1 MVTVPLPLSRLLA
14 SDPPRER
21 KGVVVA
27 ATAAVFLH
35 LVAVVVLVWVT
46 AAERWRAGADWRV
59 TWLQGEAEDE
69 AVIVF
74 FDRPSAPAGGSPAP
88 QETQPQP
95 AGPQVPAIVAPE
107 GGGTPTP
114 APTPPPPPTTAP
126 AGPAGTG
133 GGGGEGRAPATA
145 AEALRPRAGDPRLW
159 APIPTLPTPKT
170 KEERA
175 TERVYARIQ
184 QFNDSVMAAAEAAR
198 RATDWTVTGK
208 DGERWGISPGKL
220 HLGKITLPL
229 PFGFQAPPGRR
240 EETAERL
247 REWSEIEDQALR
259 AQIRDQFNER
269 VKQMNE
275 RKERERQEKQEAER
289 AASGN

>member
-1 MVTVPLPLSRLLA
+1 MVSGPPPLSRLLA

-21 KGVVVA
+21 KGVVA
-27 ATAAVFLH
+27 AAAAAVLLH

-46 AAERWRAGADWRV
+46 AAERWGADTEWQV
-59 TWLQGEAEDE
+59 AWLEGEAEDE
-69 AVIVF
+69 PVIVF
-74 FDRPSAPAGGSPAP
+74 FGQPPAPAGGAPAP

-107 GGGTPTP
+107 GGVAPTPTP
-114 APTPPPPPTTAP
+114 TPPTTPTTGP

-170 KEERA
+170 KEEIA

-184 QFNDSVMAAAEAAR
+184 RFNDSVMAAAEAAR
-198 RATDWTVTGK
+198 RATDWTITGK

-269 VKQMNE
+269 VRQMNE

-289 AASGN
+289 AASEN